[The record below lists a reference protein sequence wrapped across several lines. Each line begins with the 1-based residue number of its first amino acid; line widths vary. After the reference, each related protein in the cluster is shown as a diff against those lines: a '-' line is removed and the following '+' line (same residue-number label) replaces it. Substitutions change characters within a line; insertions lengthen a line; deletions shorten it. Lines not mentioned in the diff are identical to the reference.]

1 MREYTARFFVIRYIF
16 RSDRAFD
23 VQPLR
28 THGEVGSS
36 ERISVQHVL
45 SSNSDMSYVMDSRE
59 DEAIVFHN
67 GDPMLSRW
75 MESSKSSNGDGT
87 TIEGVRVAFVDVRR
101 NVREARS
108 YGVRVVPTVLVR
120 LRDGDRWFQGT
131 ISESSLSQYIRRVK
145 HH

>member
-1 MREYTARFFVIRYIF
+1 
-16 RSDRAFD
+16 
-23 VQPLR
+23 
-28 THGEVGSS
+28 
-36 ERISVQHVL
+36 
-45 SSNSDMSYVMDSRE
+45 MSYVMDSRE